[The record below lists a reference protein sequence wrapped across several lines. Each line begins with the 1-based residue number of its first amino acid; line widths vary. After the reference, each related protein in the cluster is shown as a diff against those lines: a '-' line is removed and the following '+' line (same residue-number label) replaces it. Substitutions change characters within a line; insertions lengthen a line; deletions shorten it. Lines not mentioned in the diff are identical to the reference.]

1 MGILRAVPGA
11 FEIDAARTTVVV
23 VDVQNAA
30 MSPGGIFEL
39 GGTDIS
45 GARSAIPGMRR
56 VISAVRAVG
65 RPVVY
70 IQHQYSPDFSEL
82 GPPDSVLWARSLS
95 LRQYRE
101 HPQWRDRLLIRGT
114 WGAEI
119 VPELAPEPEDN
130 VVVKTR
136 YSAFWNTTLDTVL
149 QSQRTRFLVVI
160 GVWANVCVAATAR
173 DALNYGYYP
182 IFVRDAVGASSEE
195 VMETTVK
202 GLTPAFGWVTS
213 VDDLIAALG

>member
-1 MGILRAVPGA
+1 MGLMQAVPGA
-11 FEIDAARTTVVV
+11 LEIDPARTTLVV

-30 MSPGGIFEL
+30 VSPGGIFEL
-39 GGTDIS
+39 VGTDIS
-45 GARSAIPGMRR
+45 GARSAIPLMRR
-56 VISAVRAVG
+56 VIEAVRAAG

-82 GPPDSVLWARSLS
+82 GPPDSVLWAKSLS
-95 LRQYRE
+95 LKQYRE
-101 HPQWRDRLLIRGT
+101 HPEWRDRLLIRDT

-119 VPELAPEPEDN
+119 IPELAPAPEDN
-130 VVVKTR
+130 VIPKTR

-149 QSQRTRFLVVI
+149 QSQNTRFLAVI

-182 IFVRDAVGASSEE
+182 IFVKDAVGAGSVEA
-195 VMETTVK
+195 METTVES
-202 GLTPAFGWVTS
+202 LLSAFGWVTS
-213 VDDLIAALG
+213 TGDLISALA

>member
-1 MGILRAVPGA
+1 MGLLQAVPGA
-11 FEIDAARTTVVV
+11 LEIDPARTTLVV

-30 MSPGGIFEL
+30 VSPGGIFEL
-39 GGTDIS
+39 VGTDIP
-45 GARSAIPGMRR
+45 GARSAIPLMRQ
-56 VISAVRAVG
+56 VIEAVRAAG

-82 GPPDSVLWARSLS
+82 GQADSVLWAKSLS
-95 LRQYRE
+95 LKQYRE
-101 HPQWRDRLLIRGT
+101 HPEWRDRLLIRDT

-119 VPELAPEPEDN
+119 IPELAPAPEDN
-130 VVVKTR
+130 VIPKTR

-149 QSQRTRFLVVI
+149 QSQNTRFLAVI
-160 GVWANVCVAATAR
+160 GVWANVCVAATVR

-182 IFVRDAVGASSEE
+182 IFVRDAVGAGSAE

-202 GLTPAFGWVTS
+202 SLLPAFGWVTTTG
-213 VDDLIAALG
+213 DLIVALA

>member
-11 FEIDAARTTVVV
+11 FEIDAAHTTVVV

-56 VISAVRAVG
+56 VIGAVRAVG

-82 GPPDSVLWARSLS
+82 GPPVSVLWFRSLS

-182 IFVRDAVGASSEE
+182 IFVRDAVGASSED

-202 GLTPAFGWVTS
+202 SLTPAFGWVTA